1 MWHSGV
7 TFPSVVMMPVLTEG
21 VRAKIYQVLLS
32 ARLWAEC
39 SVCIISLNPHAS
51 SIPQFY
57 RWRRRGHGEMVSHD
71 SLYKEF
77 TARYRMRSA
86 LQSQAKL
93 PPHPSPCRRG
103 LRLPQPLCCDKI
115 TVDMNSGDHEFESCL

>member
-71 SLYKEF
+71 SLSDKEF

-86 LQSQAKL
+86 LQRLRKAES
-93 PPHPSPCRRG
+93 PPARAGVGRQ
-103 LRLPQPLCCDKI
+103 LRLALK
-115 TVDMNSGDHEFESCL
+115 SGPHAVPSSELLV